1 MKSNGGI
8 RSKILGIRLG
18 GRFAMRAGSKRKCHP
33 CSGISVYGIAEVGK
47 AQLEAQSATSAT
59 SAIAEVALRF
69 NFLF

>member
-1 MKSNGGI
+1 MFIKVNQI
-8 RSKILGIRLG
+8 
-18 GRFAMRAGSKRKCHP
+18 P
-33 CSGISVYGIAEVGK
+33 EVGK